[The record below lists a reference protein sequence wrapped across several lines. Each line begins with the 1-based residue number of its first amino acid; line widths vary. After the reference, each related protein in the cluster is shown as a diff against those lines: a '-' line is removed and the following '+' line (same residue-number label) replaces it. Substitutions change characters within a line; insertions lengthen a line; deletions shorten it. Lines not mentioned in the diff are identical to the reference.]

1 MPVLK
6 LKKKADNYH
15 SLTWKDNGLLSW
27 HVVNTKTMSKTPCYH
42 CGNLCDDQ
50 HITVGD
56 KSFCCTGCKT
66 VYQLLSENDMA
77 CYYDFQ
83 NNPGA
88 VPQEIQGKY
97 DYLSNESI
105 VSKLVE
111 FEDDAF
117 QIATL
122 YIPHI
127 HCSSCIWVLENLQ
140 KLNGGVV
147 SSQVNFPKKTVRIH
161 YNTEKTSLKDMVML
175 LSSIGYEPY
184 ISLEDTVSKSKT
196 VNRTLIYKLG
206 ISGFAFGNIMFLS
219 FPEYFEVSEFWLEK
233 YKYVFRWL
241 MLIFSLP
248 VVFYAAQDYF
258 ISAYKGL
265 RSKLLN
271 IDVPIALGISV
282 LFIRSSAEVILDL
295 GTGFFDSLSGLV
307 FFLLLGKFFQQ
318 KTYNFLS
325 FERDYKSYFPI
336 AVTRI
341 KKGKEENIEIYDVEK
356 GDRLLIRNQE
366 LIPVDGILMSA
377 STQIDYSFVTGESK
391 PVTKKSG
398 DKIFAGG
405 KQLEGVIE
413 MEVLTSVSQ
422 SYLTQLWTNDVFN
435 KNKASSF
442 QSLTDG
448 ISKYFTMVVISIALV
463 ATAIWMFLDV
473 SKALNVFTA
482 VLIIACPCA
491 IALAAPFTLGNML
504 RIFGKHKLYLKNA
517 QVIEKLAKINKAV
530 FDKTGTITT
539 TQESDIAYDGEVLTA
554 QQESALKS
562 LLRNSNH
569 PLSRKI
575 YDDMDAVAILELD
588 EFEEHTGK
596 GIAGEFSGGNLV
608 KAGSSTFV
616 KAHKDPY
623 NYDTSVHVSFND
635 AYKGKYTIKNSYRE
649 GVKDVFDTLETDYEL
664 SILSGDNEGERD
676 YLKSILPKNTTL
688 YFNQKPEHKLAFIE
702 QNQQNDNHVMMV
714 GDGLNDSG
722 ALAQSDVGIAV
733 SEDIN
738 VFSPACDGILSAEK
752 FRKIPLFL
760 KLAKQSMKVIR
771 MAFLV
776 SLIYNVIGL
785 YFAVTGQLS
794 PVIAAILMPLSSIS
808 IVVFTTI
815 STNLISKKLTS

>member
-1 MPVLK
+1 M
-6 LKKKADNYH
+6 
-15 SLTWKDNGLLSW
+15 T
-27 HVVNTKTMSKTPCYH
+27 
-42 CGNLCDDQ
+42 
-50 HITVGD
+50 
-56 KSFCCTGCKT
+56 
-66 VYQLLSENDMA
+66 

-88 VPQEIQGKY
+88 VPQEIKGKY
-97 DYLSNESI
+97 DYLANDSI

-117 QIATL
+117 QIVTL

-127 HCSSCIWVLENLQ
+127 HCSSCIWVLENLH
-140 KLNGGVV
+140 KLNEGVIA
-147 SSQVNFPKKTVRIH
+147 SQVNFPKKAVRLH
-161 YNTEKTSLKDMVML
+161 YNIEKTSLKDLVIL

-184 ISLEDTVSKSKT
+184 ISLEDTISQSKT
-196 VNRTLIYKLG
+196 VNRSLIYKLG
-206 ISGFAFGNIMFLS
+206 VAGFAFGNIMFLS

-258 ISAYKGL
+258 ISAYKGI

-271 IDVPIALGISV
+271 IDVPIALGITV
-282 LFIRSSAEVILDL
+282 LFVRSSAEVILDL

-341 KKGKEENIEIYDVEK
+341 RKGKEENVEIYDVEK

-377 STQIDYSFVTGESK
+377 TTQIDYSFVTGESK
-391 PVTKKSG
+391 PTVKKSG
-398 DKIFAGG
+398 DKVYAGG

-413 MEVLTSVSQ
+413 MEVLNSVSQ

-435 KNKASSF
+435 KNKVSSF
-442 QSLTDG
+442 QSLTDS
-448 ISKYFTMVVISIALV
+448 ISKYFTIVVISIAV
-463 ATAIWMFLDV
+463 IATLAWLFLDA
-473 SKALNVFTA
+473 SKALSVFTA

-517 QVIEKLAKINKAV
+517 QVIEKLANISKAV

-554 QQESALKS
+554 KQESALKS

-575 YDDMDAVAILELD
+575 YDNMDDVAVLELD

-596 GIAGEFSGGNLV
+596 GISGGFSGDWV
-608 KAGSSTFV
+608 KAGSSSFV
-616 KAHKDPY
+616 QAEENPY

-635 AYKGKYTIKNSYRE
+635 AYKGKYTIKNSYRN
-649 GVKDVFDTLETDYEL
+649 GVKDVFETLKTEYDL
-664 SILSGDNEGERD
+664 SILSGDNEGERE
-676 YLKSILPKNTTL
+676 YLESILPRNTEL
-688 YFNQKPEHKLAFIE
+688 YFNQKPEHKLTFIQE
-702 QNQQNDNHVMMV
+702 NQEDNHHVMMV

-752 FRKIPLFL
+752 FQKIPLFL
-760 KLAKQSMKVIR
+760 QLAKQSMKVIR
-771 MAFLV
+771 MAFIISLV
-776 SLIYNVIGL
+776 YNVIGL

-794 PVIAAILMPLSSIS
+794 PVVAAILMPLSSIS

-815 STNLISKKLTS
+815 ATNLISKKLTS